1 MRILTGSTGTS
12 HITAAD
18 DGALY
23 AGLAGKGSYVLNLGQ
38 QFRAS
43 IQSATSIK
51 LEDGDGILQGR
62 HFRTDPGDSDLV
74 AIEENSAETNR
85 NDIIGVKYSTVSG
98 IESMAWQVVKGA
110 AVSGTASDPTYSEGD
125 LLTGSTAAF
134 MPMYRV
140 RLEGAA
146 IAAVEPLFTVLP
158 ALTELAKKSDAVSM
172 SQVEGKISALQIG
185 GENLYTG
192 SRDFTGGVWNNMAN
206 WTKQSDKYNGLTVYA
221 RSSAW
226 NGLSQTVGVKSG
238 EVYTLSAWMRAGSGA
253 DVRFVCKDSDG
264 ASMSGQNNQK
274 LTIGTDWARYSVT
287 FTITATGQMYA
298 RFENAK
304 AVSLHICGLKLERGE
319 KATDWSVAPHD
330 FSAPALVDMIY
341 PVGSIYMSVNSASPA
356 TLFGGTWEQIK
367 DTFLLSAGDT
377 YAAGATGG
385 EAEHALTAA
394 ELPDHAHHAYGYTT
408 GESDWAFLNVKRDGH
423 QKTQVATSSSSGRYV
438 VTGAST
444 ANVDNPYFT
453 KEDEAELEGAAH
465 NNMPPYLAVYVWK
478 RTA

>member
-23 AGLAGKGSYVLNLGQ
+23 AGFAGEGSYVLNLGQ
-38 QFRAS
+38 QFRATV
-43 IQSATSIK
+43 QSATSIK
-51 LEDGDGILQGR
+51 LGSGDGILQGR

-74 AIEENSAETNR
+74 SIDDNSAGTNR

-98 IESMAWQVVKGA
+98 IESMAWQVIKGA

-125 LLTGSTAAF
+125 LLAGGTAAF

-146 IAAVEPLFTVLP
+146 ITAVEPLFTVLP
-158 ALTELAKKSDAVSM
+158 ALTELTKKSDAVSM
-172 SQVEGKISALQIG
+172 SQVNSAIQAALPTNSGIV
-185 GENLYTG
+185 NL
-192 SRDFTGGVWNNMAN
+192 
-206 WTKQSDKYNGLTVYA
+206 
-221 RSSAW
+221 
-226 NGLSQTVGVKSG
+226 
-238 EVYTLSAWMRAGSGA
+238 
-253 DVRFVCKDSDG
+253 
-264 ASMSGQNNQK
+264 
-274 LTIGTDWARYSVT
+274 
-287 FTITATGQMYA
+287 
-298 RFENAK
+298 
-304 AVSLHICGLKLERGE
+304 
-319 KATDWSVAPHD
+319 
-330 FSAPALVDMIY
+330 IY

-356 TLFGGTWEQIK
+356 TLFGGTWERIK

-394 ELPDHAHHAYGYTT
+394 ELPDHAHHAFGYTT

-423 QKTQVATSSSSGRYV
+423 QKTQVATSSSSGRYA
-438 VTGAST
+438 VTGTST